1 MTIKDSIKK
10 VFGGGDS
17 TTSSTSNTPI
27 THHSGSTATHTAT
40 GTAAHAP
47 VGTDT
52 VEQHRTVRAPDAHVP
67 AGTAAGTR
75 CGQCT

>member
-17 TTSSTSNTPI
+17 STSTTSNTPI
-27 THHSGSTATHTAT
+27 THHSGSTATT
-40 GTAAHAP
+40 GTTAHAP

-75 CGQCT
+75 CRQCT